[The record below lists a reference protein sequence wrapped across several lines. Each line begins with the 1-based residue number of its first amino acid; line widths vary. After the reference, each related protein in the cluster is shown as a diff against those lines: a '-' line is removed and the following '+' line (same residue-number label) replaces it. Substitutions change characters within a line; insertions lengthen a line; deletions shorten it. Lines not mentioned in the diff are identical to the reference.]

1 MIQKKQVKN
10 IFCQESAMPHPIV
23 CLDTR
28 FRQYLEHWQ
37 ALFSR
42 PQFQHFVTVLLAL
55 IVGSQG
61 FTLLHLKRAV
71 AGSKSLAS
79 LSRFLAQAPWKQ
91 ESLHA
96 LSWSRFVDHLSPC
109 LQQDLSRQRALQPVG
124 RGRPRKLF
132 VTGYLIGDDSTI
144 GKPKGVKMQGLG
156 RHHDSKQNQRVK
168 GHSLVQGLYVLL
180 GQHFPLEPRLYRQQA
195 TCVQEGVLFQSK
207 IAIMIEMIKRFEPP
221 QDTHTHVLLDSWYS
235 AKAIWKAARDR
246 GFLITTALKS
256 NRSVRIAD
264 AEAPQGWRWQT
275 LPDSVE
281 SLPDAAFVPCAWPR
295 NAEHQVWVHV
305 VSSSVKSLYRCQ
317 LIIIRQH
324 LDDPVSRTRFWA
336 SSDLQADVE
345 LLLTHI
351 SSRWD
356 IEVFFEDVKE
366 LLGIDHYQLMSAQGL
381 QRYWSLC
388 WIAFSFLEEH
398 RVWLQTQWQRH
409 VTLGEAKRDLQQIHH
424 RLLVAWITEYV
435 LQGTTSE
442 HIADLLAA

>member
-61 FTLLHLKRAV
+61 LTLLHLKRAV

-96 LSWSRFVDHLSPC
+96 LAWSRFVDHLSPC

-124 RGRPRKLF
+124 LGRPRKLF
-132 VTGYLIGDDSTI
+132 VTG
-144 GKPKGVKMQGLG
+144 
-156 RHHDSKQNQRVK
+156 
-168 GHSLVQGLYVLL
+168 
-180 GQHFPLEPRLYRQQA
+180 
-195 TCVQEGVLFQSK
+195 
-207 IAIMIEMIKRFEPP
+207 
-221 QDTHTHVLLDSWYS
+221 
-235 AKAIWKAARDR
+235 
-246 GFLITTALKS
+246 
-256 NRSVRIAD
+256 
-264 AEAPQGWRWQT
+264 
-275 LPDSVE
+275 
-281 SLPDAAFVPCAWPR
+281 VPCAWPR
-295 NAEHQVWVHV
+295 NAEHQVWVHVVSQVWVHV

-345 LLLTHI
+345 QLLTHI
-351 SSRWD
+351 SSCWD
-356 IEVFFEDVKE
+356 IKVFFEDVKE

-381 QRYWSLC
+381 LRYWSLC

-398 RVWLQTQWQRH
+398 RVWLQT
-409 VTLGEAKRDLQQIHH
+409 HH
-424 RLLVAWITEYV
+424 RLLVAWITEHV

-442 HIADLLAA
+442 YIADLLAA